1 VQASHLYPICYQQDP
16 SGFGVTHDLRA
27 GFCKPDWETLEQRL
41 NQFKGVVGCYIA
53 KSLAEIKYKEHHS
66 HGCHFLDSV
75 RGTSQNLQ
83 QSVVQTCNLPGD
95 KAGLT
100 ARVETLRKLVESD
113 CSEIE
118 FNTILMSWPGN
129 SEYDLSLLMR
139 RRKQWVTAKDDLKI
153 ECTFEAMVYEFISVS
168 MQEAYRNWYSIQNR
182 LDCYKKDC
190 YKRDQIVTE

>member
-1 VQASHLYPICYQQDP
+1 LLNFETLLFGLSGHFDAIRMQPLDATRVQASHLYPICYQQDP

-113 CSEIE
+113 CSEIQHDIDE
-118 FNTILMSWPGN
+118 LAGKQRVRFESFNAQEEAVGN
-129 SEYDLSLLMR
+129 F
-139 RRKQWVTAKDDLKI
+139 KG
-153 ECTFEAMVYEFISVS
+153 
-168 MQEAYRNWYSIQNR
+168 
-182 LDCYKKDC
+182 
-190 YKRDQIVTE
+190 